1 MLLFPPSLSLSLSPS
16 LSHSLPPRELE
27 RKQAVCQGVLEEY
40 KRWKSL
46 PAREALLKTPALTQ
60 GLQSIISS
68 PKDNLQPLHPALRV
82 SVELPCSDVLTSVGQ
97 LGRVTISAA
106 PDSATAGSAVGGK
119 EKEEKEKGQS
129 PRVEGEGAVVNG
141 DGGGGNRSQGEED
154 SLDGDL
160 FRHSESP
167 PAAKKRKV

>member
-1 MLLFPPSLSLSLSPS
+1 M
-16 LSHSLPPRELE
+16 
-27 RKQAVCQGVLEEY
+27 
-40 KRWKSL
+40 

-60 GLQSIISS
+60 GLQSIVSS

-106 PDSATAGSAVGGK
+106 LDSATAGCAVGGK
-119 EKEEKEKGQS
+119 EEEKEKGQS